1 MLRMMENN
9 KMIMARIS
17 ISFTERE
24 LEILNITKGETFT
37 NTTINIKHCGNLEW
51 TRAGEGKAEKM
62 AYAKKQKKRRI

>member
-1 MLRMMENN
+1 MLRMREN

-51 TRAGEGKAEKM
+51 TRARKAKVEKM
-62 AYAKKQKKRRI
+62 A

>member
-1 MLRMMENN
+1 MMEN

-37 NTTINIKHCGNLEW
+37 NTTIHCGNLEW
-51 TRAGEGKAEKM
+51 TRARRAKAEKM
-62 AYAKKQKKRRI
+62 A